1 VEGRVKAPGFPWFF
15 PCSLIL
21 APETISLMTG
31 NTATQSSRTGVPCET
46 HILQAETA
54 SFDGQTPGIIAYY
67 QNEVARMNK

>member
-1 VEGRVKAPGFPWFF
+1 
-15 PCSLIL
+15 
-21 APETISLMTG
+21 MTG